1 MGSLPSFLCR
11 AQPGN
16 DYACKSVMFYGA
28 AMETRF
34 RTPVVEVGNSVAES
48 LRVTPISNSDSVT
61 FFPCSVKPSH
71 ITYPGQAP
79 GPVLE
84 NRSWIIRKRII
95 ICTRVCQLVCQ
106 PPKHT
111 CEPWGNVLTSETVR
125 SKFCMTR
132 AHALSVQADFY
143 DLYQFIS
150 QISWV
155 LPCPHTSLG
164 VCPWTHI
171 SVHVFH
177 SEILVCCWTRLHFLS
192 PLCFGS

>member
-84 NRSWIIRKRII
+84 NRSWIIRKLII

-111 CEPWGNVLTSETVR
+111 REPWGNVLTSETVR

-164 VCPWTHI
+164 VCPWTHL

>member
-79 GPVLE
+79 GEQIMNHQETYHYLYAGVSAGL
-84 NRSWIIRKRII
+84 S
-95 ICTRVCQLVCQ
+95 
-106 PPKHT
+106 
-111 CEPWGNVLTSETVR
+111 TSE
-125 SKFCMTR
+125 
-132 AHALSVQADFY
+132 AYL
-143 DLYQFIS
+143 
-150 QISWV
+150 
-155 LPCPHTSLG
+155 
-164 VCPWTHI
+164 
-171 SVHVFH
+171 
-177 SEILVCCWTRLHFLS
+177 
-192 PLCFGS
+192 